1 MSIVNKFICLS
12 VNMRVEV
19 QTNEI
24 WAIKQIGRNLS
35 QKNAFFLWP
44 NKAL

>member
-1 MSIVNKFICLS
+1 MNKFTCLS

-19 QTNEI
+19 KINEI
-24 WAIKQIGRNLS
+24 WAIKKFGRNLS
-35 QKNAFFLWP
+35 QNNAFLWP